1 VIDQEILSY
10 LLYVLYAINVGL
22 ILSLIIRLF
31 REASVNKVPITID
44 RLLAFL
50 THEIKNVK
58 KSIVEVMHMAILGGV
73 SLSMLYTLLY
83 PWIYRYELAH
93 YVMFGVALPFIV
105 GLIGAFV
112 WRVQVLARSFRVHAE
127 LNVDYEFRRRSAVFQ
142 GVLMAIIALTTT
154 TLAMTILPTLFYV
167 DIKLIVT
174 VFDYLL
180 IVMFYARPEVNLYI
194 TFDRDLPNIRMPFN
208 IKDVID
214 GKVDASQISM
224 GVGKIGEFE
233 NYEIH
238 SFDTCV
244 EIGACEEY
252 CPAVSAGRPLSP
264 RVLVRKLAILKSAS
278 GLDADPFK
286 VIGEDELWACTTCGA
301 CTYNCPVGVRHIDI
315 IMDLRRKLV
324 ELGKLDQKKSN
335 LLLNIS
341 QYNNSMGMPNYGR
354 HDWLKELGVKT
365 VQENS
370 GFEYLLWIGCMGSFD
385 NRAREIIK
393 ALVEVLKDT
402 GVLDKVAILGD
413 EETCCGDPAR
423 RLGEES
429 RFQEIALN
437 NIELFKKYNVKAII
451 TICPHG
457 YNVFKNDYVK
467 VDPWMANV
475 KVYHHV
481 EFLRELIDKGVVK
494 VSKNNTV
501 FAIHDP
507 CYLARYN
514 GVVNPQRE
522 LVKGIGELR
531 EPGRHGAQ
539 TFCCGAGGANY
550 WYDVPEKKRISHIR
564 LEQLMDTGAQ
574 TIITLCPFCNA
585 MLTDAARVKGVEDKV
600 KILDIAEI
608 IRESIARPVE
618 TKQIN

>member
-1 VIDQEILSY
+1 MIDQSSVLY
-10 LLYVLYAINVGL
+10 VLLYVLYAINVGL
-22 ILSLIIRLF
+22 IVSLIVRLF
-31 REASVNKVPITID
+31 REALINKIPITIN
-44 RLLAFL
+44 RLIEFIM
-50 THEIKNVK
+50 HEVK
-58 KSIVEVMHMAILGGV
+58 SVRKSIVEVMHASILGGV

-83 PWIYRYELAH
+83 PWTYQYELAH
-93 YVMFGVALPFIV
+93 YIMFGLATPFIA

-112 WRVQVLARSFRVHAE
+112 WRIQVLVRSFRVHSE
-127 LNVDYEFRRRSAVFQ
+127 LNVDQNFRRRSALLQ
-142 GVLMAIIALTTT
+142 GILMTIIALTTT

-167 DIKLIVT
+167 DIKLIIT

-180 IVMFYARPEVNLYI
+180 IVLFYAKPEVNLYM
-194 TFDRDLPNIRMPFN
+194 TFDRGLPNIRVPFN
-208 IKDVID
+208 IKDVIE
-214 GKVDASQISM
+214 GRVDASQIRM
-224 GVGKIGEFE
+224 GVGKLSEFE
-233 NYEIH
+233 TYEIH
-238 SFDTCV
+238 SFDSCV

-252 CPAVSAGRPLSP
+252 CPAVAAGRPLSP
-264 RVLVRKLAILKSAS
+264 RVLVRKMALLKRSP
-278 GLDADPFK
+278 GLDSDPFK
-286 VIGEDELWACTTCGA
+286 VINEDELWACTTCGA

-315 IMDLRRKLV
+315 IIDLRRKLV

-335 LLLNIS
+335 LLLNLS

-365 VQENS
+365 VQENPD
-370 GFEYLLWIGCMGSFD
+370 FEYLLWVGCMGSFD
-385 NRAREIIK
+385 NRAREIVK
-393 ALVEVLKDT
+393 ALVEILREA
-402 GVLDKVAILGD
+402 GLLDKVAILGD

-423 RLGEES
+423 RLGEEG
-429 RFQEIALN
+429 RFQELALN

-457 YNVFKNDYVK
+457 YNTFKNEYPK
-467 VDPWMANV
+467 IDPWMGNV

-481 EFLRELIDKGVVK
+481 EFLNELINKGAIRVSRDNVVF
-494 VSKNNTV
+494 T
-501 FAIHDP
+501 IHDP

-514 GVVNPQRE
+514 GVIDPQRE
-522 LVKGIGELR
+522 IIRRVGDLR
-531 EPGRHGAQ
+531 EPVRHGAQ

-574 TIITLCPFCNA
+574 TIVTLCPFCNA

-608 IRESIARPVE
+608 IRGSMVRAYE
-618 TKQIN
+618 TKQV

>member
-1 VIDQEILSY
+1 M
-10 LLYVLYAINVGL
+10 
-22 ILSLIIRLF
+22 LSLMLITNLEGDQRCF
-31 REASVNKVPITID
+31 RA
-44 RLLAFL
+44 
-50 THEIKNVK
+50 
-58 KSIVEVMHMAILGGV
+58 
-73 SLSMLYTLLY
+73 
-83 PWIYRYELAH
+83 
-93 YVMFGVALPFIV
+93 
-105 GLIGAFV
+105 
-112 WRVQVLARSFRVHAE
+112 
-127 LNVDYEFRRRSAVFQ
+127 
-142 GVLMAIIALTTT
+142 VLMTIIALTTT

-180 IVMFYARPEVNLYI
+180 IVIFYARPEVNLYI

-224 GVGKIGEFE
+224 GVGKISEFE

-264 RVLVRKLAILKSAS
+264 RVLVRKLAILKSTS
-278 GLDADPFK
+278 DPDADPFK

-354 HDWLKELGVKT
+354 HDWLKELGVKA

-370 GFEYLLWIGCMGSFD
+370 DFEYLLWIGCMGSFD
-385 NRAREIIK
+385 NRAREIVK
-393 ALVEVLKDT
+393 ALVEILREA
-402 GVLDKVAILGD
+402 GLLDKVAILGD

-429 RFQEIALN
+429 RFQELALN
-437 NIELFKKYNVKAII
+437 NIELFKKYDVKAII

-467 VDPWMANV
+467 VDPWMSNV

-481 EFLRELIDKGVVK
+481 EFLNELINKGVIK
-494 VSKNNTV
+494 VSRDNVV
-501 FAIHDP
+501 FTIHDP

-514 GVVNPQRE
+514 GVINPQRE
-522 LVKGIGELR
+522 IIRKVGDLR
-531 EPGRHGAQ
+531 EPVRHGAQ

-564 LEQLMDTGAQ
+564 LEQLMGTSAQ
-574 TIITLCPFCNA
+574 TIVTLCPFCNA

-608 IRESIARPVE
+608 IRESIAKPVE

>member
-1 VIDQEILSY
+1 MIDQEILSY

-31 REASVNKVPITID
+31 REASVNKVPITAN

-112 WRVQVLARSFRVHAE
+112 WRAQVLARSFRVHAE
-127 LNVDYEFRRRSAVFQ
+127 LNVDHEFRRRSAMLQ

-180 IVMFYARPEVNLYI
+180 IVIFYARPEVNLYI
-194 TFDRDLPNIRMPFN
+194 TFDRGLPNIRMPFN

-370 GFEYLLWIGCMGSFD
+370 GFEYLLWIGCMG
-385 NRAREIIK
+385 
-393 ALVEVLKDT
+393 
-402 GVLDKVAILGD
+402 
-413 EETCCGDPAR
+413 
-423 RLGEES
+423 
-429 RFQEIALN
+429 
-437 NIELFKKYNVKAII
+437 
-451 TICPHG
+451 
-457 YNVFKNDYVK
+457 
-467 VDPWMANV
+467 
-475 KVYHHV
+475 
-481 EFLRELIDKGVVK
+481 
-494 VSKNNTV
+494 
-501 FAIHDP
+501 
-507 CYLARYN
+507 
-514 GVVNPQRE
+514 
-522 LVKGIGELR
+522 
-531 EPGRHGAQ
+531 
-539 TFCCGAGGANY
+539 
-550 WYDVPEKKRISHIR
+550 
-564 LEQLMDTGAQ
+564 
-574 TIITLCPFCNA
+574 
-585 MLTDAARVKGVEDKV
+585 
-600 KILDIAEI
+600 
-608 IRESIARPVE
+608 
-618 TKQIN
+618 